1 MRRQIVS
8 NSWEKMI
15 KIYDIKTV
23 TEWIDA
29 NKHFINSMT
38 SNKMIVDD
46 SSIDN
51 QDVIVVKAVENMED
65 LEIVADKEVE

>member
-1 MRRQIVS
+1 
-8 NSWEKMI
+8 MI

-23 TEWIDA
+23 AEWIEA

-65 LEIVADKEVE
+65 LEILADKEVE

>member
-1 MRRQIVS
+1 
-8 NSWEKMI
+8 MI

-51 QDVIVVKAVENMED
+51 QDVIVVIAVKNMED
-65 LEIVADKEVE
+65 LEIVAEKEVEEVNVEKN

>member
-1 MRRQIVS
+1 
-8 NSWEKMI
+8 MI

>member
-1 MRRQIVS
+1 
-8 NSWEKMI
+8 MI

-23 TEWIDA
+23 AEWIEA

-51 QDVIVVKAVENMED
+51 QDVIVVIAVKNMED
-65 LEIVADKEVE
+65 LEIVAEKEVEEVNVEKN

>member
-1 MRRQIVS
+1 
-8 NSWEKMI
+8 MI

-23 TEWIDA
+23 AEWIEA

-51 QDVIVVKAVENMED
+51 QDGIVVKAVADMED
-65 LEIVADKEVE
+65 LEIVTDKEVE